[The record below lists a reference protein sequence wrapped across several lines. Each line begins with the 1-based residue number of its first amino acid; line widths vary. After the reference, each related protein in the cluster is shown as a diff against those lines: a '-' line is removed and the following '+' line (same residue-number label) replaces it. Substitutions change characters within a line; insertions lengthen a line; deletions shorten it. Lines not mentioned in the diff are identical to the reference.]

1 MSRPWTGAE
10 VLRARKRAAEGV
22 SLEDIADALGRTR
35 RAVWVKLHRMAGPP
49 PPPPRPRMS
58 HQLAAAREALA
69 WELACAR
76 AERGQTPL
84 YRPGELV
91 W

>member
-10 VLRARKRAAEGV
+10 VLRARKRRAEGV
-22 SLEDIADALGRTR
+22 SLDDIADALGRTR
-35 RAVWVKLHRMAGPP
+35 RAVWKKLHRMAGPP
-49 PPPPRPRMS
+49 PPPPRPSMP
-58 HQLAAAREALA
+58 HELAAAREALA

-76 AERGQTPL
+76 AERGQAPL
-84 YRPGELV
+84 YRPGALT